1 MKPLND
7 YSWVRGVNHHPCPE
21 ERLRRELS
29 YGRRINLN
37 ATRIWLSRWAYEH
50 NPEQYLADILSYVRI
65 CYDCGY
71 QVMPILFNG
80 NGLNPETLTEAYY
93 EKTLVGK
100 TTRDE
105 ESRAMLDI
113 IFSSRVYDL
122 GWYFQVGG
130 YNESVMNLF
139 RKDNNNFASMYK
151 TASKI
156 ASKSLQK
163 NNEAFQEAKASL
175 EEQMGN

>member
-93 EKTLVGK
+93 ERNDAYARAVVNALK
-100 TTRDE
+100 DE
-105 ESRAMLDI
+105 PGLLMWDI
-113 IFSSRVYDL
+113 M
-122 GWYFQVGG
+122 
-130 YNESVMNLF
+130 NEPAC
-139 RKDNNNFASMYK
+139 NNWTYANDISP
-151 TASKI
+151 
-156 ASKSLQK
+156 
-163 NNEAFQEAKASL
+163 EEKASRYVL
-175 EEQMGN
+175 LWSFVRRYSAFV